1 MDVQDI
7 QQQDVCRQQRAT
19 PYPHPGSSSLRQSSL
34 LKDWLMLI
42 KTHRKS
48 FRRKKELR
56 GIVTYLNHMTVPLL
70 S

>member
-7 QQQDVCRQQRAT
+7 QQQNVCLPQRAT
-19 PYPHPGSSSLRQSSL
+19 PHPHPGSSSLRQSSI

-48 FRRKKELR
+48 FRRKKNY
-56 GIVTYLNHMTVPLL
+56 VAL
-70 S
+70 SLT

>member
-1 MDVQDI
+1 MVVQDI

-19 PYPHPGSSSLRQSSL
+19 PSSLSCPYPGSSSLWHSSL

-48 FRRKKELR
+48 FRRKKNY
-56 GIVTYLNHMTVPLL
+56 VAL
-70 S
+70 SLT